1 MSTQVSTISPQ
12 QLHEVKRRGRYAPV
26 LDVRSV
32 AEYRAGH
39 IPGAQL
45 IPVDTLS
52 ADALAHAFK
61 RPSLGREE
69 TLYVTCHTGPRALQA
84 AEQLQRAGFDNLRLI
99 EGGTQRWE
107 ELGLPLE
114 RCGRALSLERQVQI
128 AIGRL
133 LTLSEDTLVYPA
145 HDYNGMTL
153 STIGEE
159 KRHNPRLQVTD
170 RQAYIEL
177 MNGLELDDPKLM
189 DVAVPANRACGTR
202 HAA

>member
-45 IPVDTLS
+45 IPIDSLS

-69 TLYVTCHTGPRALQA
+69 TLYITCHTGPRALQA
-84 AEQLQRAGFDNLRLI
+84 AERLRRTGFDNLSLI
-99 EGGTQRWE
+99 EGGTKSWE
-107 ELGLPLE
+107 QLGLL
-114 RCGRALSLERQVQI
+114 
-128 AIGRL
+128 
-133 LTLSEDTLVYPA
+133 
-145 HDYNGMTL
+145 
-153 STIGEE
+153 E
-159 KRHNPRLQVTD
+159 KRQ
-170 RQAYIEL
+170 RQEHVKLSKPADYFISDPAAL
-177 MNGLELDDPKLM
+177 IDLIHKSGLKHMEALGEI
-189 DVAVPANRACGTR
+189 PAFTALENENNLLSKG
-202 HAA
+202 